1 MKTLEILKSIGDF
14 FPYCLTI
21 VDMKKEGRPCI
32 YTNKKF
38 LENTDYNP
46 AEAIDKNLSYL
57 QGPLTSQST
66 ILFMREAFDKKEACI
81 QDVINYKKD
90 GTPFLNRLLM
100 VPIIDGD
107 NFFYLGF
114 QNDIT
119 TLKGLHYK
127 EESLKSIDDSE
138 IRHMI
143 FNPLTQLMELLSL
156 KLTSLSEGDKKEDFS
171 EITQELFDRIICY
184 ALDVEEISN
193 FSGFDPLY
201 EETKEALFA

>member
-1 MKTLEILKSIGDF
+1 
-14 FPYCLTI
+14 
-21 VDMKKEGRPCI
+21 
-32 YTNKKF
+32 
-38 LENTDYNP
+38 
-46 AEAIDKNLSYL
+46 
-57 QGPLTSQST
+57 
-66 ILFMREAFDKKEACI
+66 
-81 QDVINYKKD
+81 
-90 GTPFLNRLLM
+90 M